1 MDELNKIEESFW
13 HEMYDE
19 NVLMGSKDGVEAAM
33 YIRDLKSIIAKLTS
47 VVESSKP
54 ICPHCK
60 GNMTPKNH
68 SHYYSSCFYAVW
80 VCDCVEFDS
89 SIAES
94 WYMGEY

>member
-1 MDELNKIEESFW
+1 MDELNKIEESIW

-19 NVLMGSKDGVEAAM
+19 NVLLGNKDSVEAAM

-68 SHYYSSCFYAVW
+68 SHYYSSGFYAVW